1 MVHVQYKRCSM
12 CKEEKSRD
20 QFYSRID
27 REIGVTSYCKDCG
40 RENAKKKH
48 DYQKNREKN
57 LRQRYNLS
65 WDMYLDML
73 ADQHGKCP
81 ICMND
86 LDMDP
91 DCPRSGLAPVVD
103 HDHDTGRVRAILC
116 ADCNRGIGMFK
127 ENPDAL
133 WAAARYV
140 IEHNAEVIYV
150 SREDTGD

>member
-1 MVHVQYKRCSM
+1 MVHIQYKTCFT

-20 QFYSRID
+20 EYHRHGKSRDGLYHECKACYSTRRRSKYD
-27 REIGVTSYCKDCG
+27 QHKNKVTMLK
-40 RENAKKKH
+40 R
-48 DYQKNREKN
+48 
-57 LRQRYNLS
+57 RYDLT
-65 WDMYLDML
+65 WDTYLDML

-81 ICMND
+81 ICMEE
-86 LDMDP
+86 LAMDP

-133 WAAARYV
+133 WSAARYV
-140 IEHNAEVIYV
+140 IEQKAEVIYV
-150 SREDTGD
+150 SREDSGD